1 MGARESG
8 LFVIGAVETGINVA
22 YSFGKFS
29 AIALIGFGVAS
40 RYNTDPDI
48 SRASGYLAA
57 AFVIPGGIY
66 FVVSGALFL
75 SSLRKK

>member
-1 MGARESG
+1 MGARESMQLCLDTATAG
-8 LFVIGAVETGINVA
+8 CNAV

-29 AIALIGFGVAS
+29 MLAMIGFGVAS
-40 RYNTDPDI
+40 RYIADPDI

-66 FVVSGALFL
+66 FVVKGALFL